1 MDGFRIR
8 RDGEPDLDARD
19 LEVVDTAMNM
29 RGESYFYTVSRIMRE
44 FDIDEAAIAIVD
56 FSAKECLDGVW
67 KVAAALSEKHGNE
80 AASLFLSSFMATMS
94 LEIADHVLRG
104 RLLDEAEEILKG
116 DAEC

>member
-8 RDGEPDLDARD
+8 REGEPDLDARD

-29 RGESYFYTVSRIMRE
+29 RGESYFYTVSRIMKE
-44 FDIDEAAIAIVD
+44 FDIDEGAIAVVD

-80 AASLFLSSFMATMS
+80 AASLFLSSFMAAMT
-94 LEIADHVLRG
+94 LEIVDHT
-104 RLLDEAEEILKG
+104 LLSKLLGEAEEIMKG
-116 DAEC
+116 NGE